1 MATDTFLKNPVLI
14 VGTKQEVAAATIQEN
29 DLVAVTDERFY
40 TAEEVDD
47 IVSSTE
53 QDIRNAIN
61 ESEQNIRDD
70 MNASDSELQTQITA
84 HAGEITTIKGDI
96 TTINDDLGDL
106 GDQVSAIESKIPNG
120 TTDSNQLVNKQELAD
135 TVVDIKGDVNQADSE
150 LQSQITAQAER
161 IAELDSEKLDN
172 NLGSVN
178 AGKVLTVDNDGN
190 IIAASTTE
198 TGGLVAVAH
207 DTSLKG
213 AGKDSDPLGVADSIL
228 EDISTT
234 KNDLGDLGDQVSGI
248 EAKIPEDA
256 SEQNQLATRNQITEL
271 QSSKQDIATAVN
283 YNNITN
289 CITEIPQDIQLEL
302 NNGTLTLKSGS
313 KLYVPNGS
321 GTFDTLTLTAD
332 KTATQTANDTR
343 LYFYNGSYIEKFP
356 IAQCFSGSSAPSG
369 YTYMFWY
376 DTTNN
381 AVKKTSD
388 SGSTWESGWSLP
400 FAICTST
407 NGAISNIDQVFNGF
421 GYIGGTVFTLP
432 GVKGLIPNGRNSDGT
447 LKNSEFYFSNI
458 IVKSYPDTGG
468 DWVFCL
474 STNSIGLR
482 KLKYDDDKNENIQTT
497 DNTKQLLCNAG
508 TISLLNGTITSF
520 ALKTAFHAVDYSEY
534 ISSKKSLDGKVSE
547 LDNKVSQKVNK
558 SGDTMTGNLGIL
570 DGDVI
575 FRDTQTAVAP
585 STDTWHKSIVQ
596 FLDKKDVRVGWIQP
610 FFKTNGTMELR
621 LVSYDPVNGNKYLNL
636 GSNGNL
642 VWDGKPV
649 ITTSGGTFTGNIAI
663 QKETP
668 QINLKSTVMDITSD
682 NWAAGRNTIAWCM
695 DKNGYESA
703 GVYNTTDSDGT
714 ARATLYVMSRKTG
727 SQVQASLGVG
737 VNSSGVT
744 YATAPNTPSG
754 AGSNEVVTASWA
766 KSKFLPLA
774 GGTMSGQIT
783 TKSKIF
789 FETASSTRYRG
800 FLYKPSEGALSMGI
814 SRSDSTDWQTFQSFV
829 ADGQYLL
836 CVSDDTNTKYLDAR
850 SDGTLTWEGHP
861 IIRLIEYRSQTTSS
875 GYTWYRKYS
884 DGWVEQGGMQ
894 NIGNS
899 NRTVTFPIAM
909 EDKDAYD
916 LQLTVIDKYR
926 FACVENTSN
935 RTSTSIVVT
944 TGDDSSA
951 NNDGTI
957 NWYVCGY
964 AAQ

>member
-61 ESEQNIRDD
+61 ESEQDIRND

-96 TTINDDLGDL
+96 TTINDNLGDL
-106 GDQVSAIESKIPNG
+106 GDQMSAIESKIPND
-120 TTDSNQLVNKQELAD
+120 TSDSNQLVNKQELTD

-161 IAELDSEKLDN
+161 IAEIDSEKLDN

-178 AGKVLTVDNDGN
+178 AGKVLTVDSDGN
-190 IIAASTTE
+190 VIAASTTE

-228 EDISTT
+228 EDINTT

-321 GTFDTLTLTAD
+321 GTFDTLTLAAD

-421 GYIGGTVFTLP
+421 GYIGSTAFALP
-432 GVKGLIPNGRNSDGT
+432 GVKALAPNGRNEDGT
-447 LKNSEFYFSNI
+447 LKNRTITISS
-458 IVKSYPDTGG
+458 VSTTTDVSGATGG
-468 DWVFCL
+468 LWYTIDNNNITRVNFGTFAFNEDL
-474 STNSIGLR
+474 NYFFNSSGQKFGFVIIDENSYRTNGR
-482 KLKYDDDKNENIQTT
+482 
-497 DNTKQLLCNAG
+497 
-508 TISLLNGTITSF
+508 ITSF
-520 ALKTAFHAVDYSEY
+520 NPKQAFRAVDYSEY
-534 ISSKKSLDGKVSE
+534 LQTKNSLDNE
-547 LDNKVSQKVNK
+547 LSQKVNK

-585 STDTWHKSIVQ
+585 SADTWHKGILQ
-596 FLDKKDVRVGWIQP
+596 FLDKNNVRVGWMQP
-610 FFKTNGTMELR
+610 FFKTDGTMELR
-621 LVSYDPVNGNKYLNL
+621 LVSYDPVNGDKYLNL

-642 VWDGKPV
+642 VWNGKPV
-649 ITTSGGTFTGNIAI
+649 ITTSGGTFTGNI
-663 QKETP
+663 
-668 QINLKSTVMDITSD
+668 V
-682 NWAAGRNTIAWCM
+682 
-695 DKNGYESA
+695 
-703 GVYNTTDSDGT
+703 
-714 ARATLYVMSRKTG
+714 
-727 SQVQASLGVG
+727 
-737 VNSSGVT
+737 
-744 YATAPNTPSG
+744 
-754 AGSNEVVTASWA
+754 
-766 KSKFLPLA
+766 
-774 GGTMSGQIT
+774 MSGQNGYAFGSGAKIRNSGNDSQSLTMFLKDSDWKSSYVGLASGAFSIYAGDGTNVAYLIGRTNGTLTWNDKNIALDENVLHKTGNETITGPIT
-783 TKSKIF
+783 TKSQFF
-789 FETASSTRYRG
+789 FENANSTGHRG
-800 FLYKPSEGALSMGI
+800 FLQKKSSGSLSMGI
-814 SRSDSTDWQTFQSFV
+814 LKSDNSDWQSYQSFIPS
-829 ADGQYLL
+829 GQYQLY
-836 CVSDDTNTKYLDAR
+836 VNDGTNAKFLVAK
-850 SDGTLTWEGHP
+850 SDGTLTWDGHP
-861 IIRLIEYRSQTTSS
+861 IVRLVEFRSQTVS
-875 GYTWYRKYS
+875 GTYMWCRKYS
-884 DGWVEQGGMQ
+884 DGWVEQGGAQ
-894 NIGNS
+894 NIGNN
-899 NRTVTFPIAM
+899 NRTVTFQIPMA
-909 EDKDAYD
+909 DKDAYD
-916 LQLTVIDKYR
+916 LQLTVVDKYR
-926 FACVENTSN
+926 YACVANASD
-935 RTSTSIVVT
+935 RTTTSIVVT
-944 TGDDSSA
+944 TGDDSSS